1 MDKRKP
7 RKPPAVAAGFTLI
20 ELLVVIAIIAILAAI
35 LFPVFAKARQ
45 RAMNATCLSNLKQ
58 FGLAASMWE
67 TDNDG
72 HILPGNLLGASAWAD
87 PAFYD
92 NDWLTLLNP
101 YMQAVNKNN
110 GGWEPKKD
118 LMCPM
123 APKIAANVF
132 RPYGYNYYYFG
143 GKGALKTYSYVNN
156 PAQTLRIT
164 EFWNFQANNGS
175 LFCYPPTV
183 KSITSYCYPPGFHT
197 AVLGSLTDA
206 SAATRLKRLK
216 GMNNVLW
223 FDGHVGGM
231 TGEKL
236 MFPKGGTTENDMWF
250 DPKALK
256 S

>member
-1 MDKRKP
+1 M
-7 RKPPAVAAGFTLI
+7 
-20 ELLVVIAIIAILAAI
+20 
-35 LFPVFAKARQ
+35 

-72 HILPGNLLGASAWAD
+72 HILPGNLLEPNSWQA
-87 PAFYD
+87 PAVDFYQ

-123 APKIAANVF
+123 APKVDANVF
-132 RPYGYNYYYFG
+132 RPYGYNYSYFG
-143 GKGALKTYSYVNN
+143 GKGTLKTYSYVKD
-156 PAQTLRIT
+156 PVQTIRIT
-164 EFWNFQANNGS
+164 EFWNFRDNNGS
-175 LFCYPPTV
+175 IYCYPP
-183 KSITSYCYPPGFHT
+183 KSTGTTSYCYPPGFHSG
-197 AVLGSLTDA
+197 VVGNLKDA

-236 MFPKGGTTENDMWF
+236 MFPKGGTVEDNMWF
-250 DPKALK
+250 DPKAIK